1 MVIFDANYHQLKLRI
16 KILSTALILLLW
28 GNGTFAQVKW
38 DVQVYFYAS
47 IENKHQIFPDENLQ
61 IDSLQLDRLIAQ
73 RLKSLYALGYL
84 NTKYSIEELDSLKYN
99 LDFYC
104 GDIYRTIAISSG
116 NVPEGILNKISYRSD
131 HFRDK
136 AFSYQRIERI
146 FDDLLEYSES
156 NGYPFASV
164 KLDSIVFQQNGLSAI
179 LNYSSGPKIVFDSLI
194 VSGFDNVNEKY
205 LMAHLGIYSGEV
217 YDERLVREIRQ
228 KISLLSFIRL
238 TEDPT
243 VVIRDGVCDI
253 HIEIAQVKVSQVD
266 GIIGVLPNQRNG
278 EQLLITG
285 QALLDL
291 RNLFS
296 SGKTLTFQW
305 QSFDAK
311 SQLLDVLYYH
321 PNIFKTPVNIEAA
334 FNLLKQDTTF
344 LTRSARLELSFLARS
359 SSQVGFGVDF
369 FNSRLISTTDL
380 EDITKIPQN
389 NDFNLNYYYLN
400 YRRKRF
406 DDVIS
411 PRSGW
416 GLSVAASAGQKKI
429 IKNAAIDEA
438 VYAGIDLNS
447 IQYKLDAEVDKY
459 WKISRVLGGRTRWL
473 AGYLLNDNLFESDL
487 YRIGG
492 LRSLRGFAEKEIF
505 ASAFA
510 ILNLELRAYLSSDTY
525 FLVFFDQSAYTN
537 QLIEDDAMNYPFG
550 SGLGFTFNTNAGTF
564 NFVFAMGKSS
574 TQPFA
579 VNNSKIHF
587 GYIARF

>member
-1 MVIFDANYHQLKLRI
+1 V
-16 KILSTALILLLW
+16 
-28 GNGTFAQVKW
+28 FAQQKW
-38 DVQVYFYAS
+38 DVEVHFYAS
-47 IENKHQIFPDENLQ
+47 MQKNEKIFPDERFQ
-61 IDSLQLDRLIAQ
+61 IDSLQIDTLIGR
-73 RLKSLYALGYL
+73 RLKDLYALGYL
-84 NTKYSIEELDSLKYN
+84 KANYNIEQQDSLKYN
-99 LDFYC
+99 VNFYS
-104 GDIYRTIAISSG
+104 GDIFNTIAISSG
-116 NVPEGILNKISYRSD
+116 NVSEGILNKISYRPD

-136 AFSYQRIERI
+136 AFSYQRIVKI
-146 FDDLLEYSES
+146 FDEILKYSES
-156 NGYPFASV
+156 NGFPFASV
-164 KLDSIVFQQNGLSAI
+164 KLDSITFQQNGLSAI

-194 VSGFDNVNEKY
+194 VSGFDNVSEKY
-205 LMAHLGIYSGEV
+205 LMAHLGIYSGKA

-228 KISLLSFIRL
+228 KIGLLSFIRL
-238 TEDPT
+238 TEEPL
-243 VVIRDGVCDI
+243 VVIRDGVCNI
-253 HIEIAQVKVSQVD
+253 HIEIEPLKVSQVD
-266 GIIGVLPNQRNG
+266 GIIGLLPNQRNG

-321 PNIFKTPVNIEAA
+321 PNIFKTPVNVEGAC
-334 FNLLKQDTTF
+334 NLLKQDTTF
-344 LTRSARLELSFLARS
+344 LTRSARLELSFLARN
-359 SSQVGFGVDF
+359 SSQIGFGIDV
-369 FNSRLISTTDL
+369 FNSRLISSAGL
-380 EDITKIPQN
+380 ESITQIPQN

-400 YRRKRF
+400 YRLKRF

-416 GLSVAASAGQKKI
+416 GLRVAASAGQKKI
-429 IKNAAIDEA
+429 IKNPAIDEE

-447 IQYKLDAEVDKY
+447 IQYKLDAEIDKY
-459 WKISRVLGGRTRWL
+459 WKISPILGSRTRWL
-473 AGYLLNDNLFESDL
+473 AGYLSSDNLFESDL

-505 ASAFA
+505 ASAFT

-525 FLVFFDQSAYTN
+525 FLVFFDQAVYTS
-537 QLIEDDAMNYPFG
+537 QLVKDDEINYPFG
-550 SGLGFTFNTNAGTF
+550 SGLGLTFDTNAGTL